1 MPAALPDASS
11 FPPPRHA
18 ISLLGV
24 DLEVGPGTE
33 ATGWWRVRPDAS
45 APSGTPGLGAI
56 AMVLDIVAGASAV
69 VAAAPDYIYTAD
81 MSIHLVPGV
90 RVDEVVSRVHVRR
103 RGRRTLVQEIALRD
117 NSGATIGWGTTTF
130 VIAAPPTDGPDLR
143 DHHPEGRAAFWP
155 LGPDEDP
162 PRYRD
167 ELELR
172 LEAPGEVAVDLRW
185 QVANNLG
192 ALNGGVQ
199 AQMIDDAS
207 ASLGHLHLGPT
218 AETTDAHIA
227 FLRPGLSG
235 PFRAVASLVGE
246 PAPEGDRLTAEVSL
260 LDAEGAVCTFATTEV
275 VLP

>member
-1 MPAALPDASS
+1 VPDALDDASS

-56 AMVLDIVAGASAV
+56 GLVLDIVAGASAV
-69 VAAAPDYIYTAD
+69 VAAAPDHIYTAD

-103 RGRRTLVQEIALRD
+103 RGRRTLVQQIALLD
-117 NSGATIGWGTTTF
+117 PAGDTIGWGTTTF
-130 VIAAPPTDGPDLR
+130 VIAAPPADAPAIR
-143 DHHPEGRAAFWP
+143 DRHPSGRAPFWP
-155 LGPDEDP
+155 LGPDEEP
-162 PRYRD
+162 ARYRE
-167 ELELR
+167 ELQLR
-172 LEAPGEVAVDLRW
+172 HEAPGEVAVDLRW
-185 QVANNLG
+185 QVANNVG

-199 AQMIDDAS
+199 AQMIDEAS
-207 ASLGHLHLGPT
+207 ASLGHLHLGAA

-227 FLRPGLSG
+227 FLRPGRSSPL
-235 PFRAVASLVGE
+235 RAVASVVGD
-246 PAPEGDRLTAEVSL
+246 PAPEGDRLTAEVSV

-275 VLP
+275 VVP